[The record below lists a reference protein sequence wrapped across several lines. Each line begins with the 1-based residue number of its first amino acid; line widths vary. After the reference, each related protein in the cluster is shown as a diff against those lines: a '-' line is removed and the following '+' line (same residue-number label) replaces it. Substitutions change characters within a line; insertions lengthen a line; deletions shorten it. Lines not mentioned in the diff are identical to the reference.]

1 MALSHRGRVTP
12 SARRIDSAPAGPLSV
27 IRITDGHDARLAD
40 YAGVREPARLRA
52 RGLFI
57 AEGRFVVRRLLGV
70 RRITVRSLL
79 LNDAALNG
87 LASVID
93 NADPVPDVYVAS
105 PDVIEA
111 ATGFN
116 MHRGCLALADRPADV
131 SIEAVLSTSAFV
143 VVLERVA
150 DPDNVGSV
158 FRSAEAFDVDAVLVS
173 PGCCDPF
180 YRKAIRTSSGA
191 LLVVPCGA
199 AAPWPDALDRL
210 RASGFVIAA
219 LTPDVSATDIGMFV
233 GTAHACGR
241 LAVVL
246 GTEGHGLTAEAL
258 ARSDVQLRIP
268 MTGAIDSL
276 NIATAAGIALHRLHE
291 ARRRTSTGHHP

>member
-1 MALSHRGRVTP
+1 MSP
-12 SARRIDSAPAGPLSV
+12 
-27 IRITDGHDARLAD
+27 IRIEDGADPRLAD
-40 YAGVREPARLRA
+40 YAGVREPARLRE
-52 RGLFI
+52 RGLLI

-87 LASVID
+87 LAGVID
-93 NADPVPDVYVAS
+93 AADPSPDVYVAS
-105 PDVIEA
+105 PEVIEA

-116 MHRGCLALADRPADV
+116 MHRGCLALAERPADL
-131 SIEAVLSTSAFV
+131 SIESLLSTSACV

-150 DPDNVGSV
+150 DADNIGSV
-158 FRSAEAFDVDAVLVS
+158 FRSAEAFGVDAVLVS

-191 LLVVPCGA
+191 LFAVLWAA

-219 LTPDVSATDIGMFV
+219 LTPDASATDIGVFV
-233 GTAHACGR
+233 GTADACGR
-241 LAVVL
+241 VGVVL

-258 ARSDVQLRIP
+258 ARSDVRLRIP
-268 MTGAIDSL
+268 MAGAIDSL

-291 ARRRTSTGHHP
+291 RRRFK